1 MAGINNFINIPAS
14 TNKINRN
21 EDLKKTAN
29 NKNEQK
35 ANNTTNVNERKDQ
48 AQISD
53 AARSMLSLRID
64 AQKYV
69 EDIEQSKT
77 ISDNE
82 VKDLKQKINTKY
94 FINDAVINQ
103 IVDKLIDL
111 PNFLVKS
118 SKS

>member
-1 MAGINNFINIPAS
+1 MAGINNFLNIPAS
-14 TNKINRN
+14 ANKINRN

-35 ANNTTNVNERKDQ
+35 ADNTANVSERKDQ
-48 AQISD
+48 AQISN

-69 EDIEQSKT
+69 DEIEQSKT
-77 ISDNE
+77 LSDND
-82 VKDLKQKINTKY
+82 VKDLKQKINNKY
-94 FINDAVINQ
+94 FVDADVIDK

-111 PNFLVKS
+111 PNFLIKVPKP
-118 SKS
+118 

>member
-1 MAGINNFINIPAS
+1 MADINNFFSIPAS
-14 TNKINRN
+14 TNKINHN
-21 EDLKKTAN
+21 EDLKKTT
-29 NKNEQK
+29 
-35 ANNTTNVNERKDQ
+35 NTKNERKADNIVNVSERKDH

-69 EDIEQSKT
+69 DDIEQSKT

-82 VKDLKQKINTKY
+82 VKDLKQKISTKY
-94 FINDAVINQ
+94 FINDAIIDQ
-103 IVDKLIDL
+103 IVDKLLDL
-111 PNFLVKS
+111 PNFLVKP